1 MKHSRQSNVEV
12 SSGVRRVVSRTR
24 GVNHGAITRL
34 MSPGDLGEILKPF
47 VFLDLFDI
55 DLHDQRSP
63 FSIHPHSGIATIT
76 VVVDGELQFGDVAEG
91 SGQIS
96 FGGFEWMRA
105 GGGVWHGMEMSP
117 GKSRKAKGFQL
128 WIALGP
134 ELEQEAVES
143 QYVEARRVP
152 TVGPAH
158 VILGTY
164 GGAHSPARSPLGITY
179 LLVRL
184 PAGADWTFAPP
195 ESQVVAWLAVA
206 SGGLQGD
213 LAAEAGEML
222 VLEDSLQAFTVRAG
236 PDGDAVLVVGS
247 AVPHAHD
254 LHLGR
259 YSVHTSA
266 KMLELGEANI
276 ERLRKRLIAEGDR
289 RRASGSVPV
298 FKG

>member
-1 MKHSRQSNVEV
+1 
-12 SSGVRRVVSRTR
+12 
-24 GVNHGAITRL
+24 

-96 FGGFEWMRA
+96 FGWFRMDARGRR
-105 GGGVWHGMEMSP
+105 GVAWHGDVAR
-117 GKSRKAKGFQL
+117 KSRKAKGFQL

-184 PAGADWTFAPP
+184 PAGAEWTFAPP
-195 ESQVVAWLAVA
+195 DLRSWLGSPSQAV
-206 SGGLQGD
+206 GCRVILRPK
-213 LAAEAGEML
+213 
-222 VLEDSLQAFTVRAG
+222 RARCSCSRIRSRRSQFG
-236 PDGDAVLVVGS
+236 PDRMATRCL
-247 AVPHAHD
+247 
-254 LHLGR
+254 
-259 YSVHTSA
+259 
-266 KMLELGEANI
+266 
-276 ERLRKRLIAEGDR
+276 
-289 RRASGSVPV
+289 
-298 FKG
+298 